1 MIVFGAIVPHSPLLL
16 PTIGKDQHSKLA
28 KTLAALR
35 NLEEDLYAAK
45 PDTLVLVSPHG
56 SVVDDA
62 FTIFIAPKFQ
72 GNLNE
77 FGDFKTTV
85 TFPADLRTIEQIR
98 RLKLQSKPLP
108 LIGVTEAFM
117 DYGAVVPLYFLANH
131 LPNVRVVPI
140 GISHL
145 PIKTHFT
152 VGERI
157 GDVLHQS
164 TRRVA
169 LIASADLS
177 HTLTD
182 DAPGGFSPAGKK
194 FDAAVVQSLRKNQ
207 AGAILR
213 LESKMDQAKACGLR
227 PITMLLGAL
236 NSLNTCA
243 ELLAYEGPFGVGYLT
258 ARYNLR

>member
-16 PTIGKDQHSKLA
+16 PTIGKEHQNKLS
-28 KTLAALR
+28 KTLTALH

-45 PDTLVLVSPHG
+45 PDTLVIVSPHG
-56 SVVDDA
+56 PVVDDA
-62 FTIFIAPKFQ
+62 FTLFIAPKFQ
-72 GNLNE
+72 GNLKE

-85 TFPADLRTIEQIR
+85 SFLADLRIIELVR
-98 RLKLQSKPLP
+98 RLKLQAKPLP
-108 LIGVTEAFM
+108 IVGVTEAFM
-117 DYGAVVPLYFLANH
+117 DYGAVVPLYFLGSH
-131 LPNVRVVPI
+131 LPNARVVPL

-145 PIKTHFT
+145 PIKTHFS

-194 FDAAVVQSLRKNQ
+194 FDAAVVQGLRKNQ
-207 AGAILR
+207 ANAVLR
-213 LESKMDQAKACGLR
+213 LEKKMDEAKACGLR
-227 PITMLLGAL
+227 PIAMLLGAL
-236 NSLNTCA
+236 DALNTSP

-258 ARYNLR
+258 ARYNLG